1 MICFERKTYHNDKLK
16 NQNLLSQIFL
26 LILNLQCSLIKIMRK
41 YFIALASAFIVFAG
55 CDSKKQ
61 TETSSTDSPSTIA
74 AVALT
79 PTSVQDVSNK
89 VLDFK
94 DVTTKHKVTYIDFWA
109 SWCGPCR
116 GEMPASQQLREEYK
130 NKDVNFVYISLDE
143 DKDDWASANKSFAL
157 PDGHSFVLPNPSGS
171 EITSRFNISSIPR
184 YVLIDSTGK
193 VIDDNAP
200 RPSETERIKQAL
212 DTMLK

>member
-1 MICFERKTYHNDKLK
+1 MGKA
-16 NQNLLSQIFL
+16 
-26 LILNLQCSLIKIMRK
+26 LILITVTFLSIFSSCS
-41 YFIALASAFIVFAG
+41 
-55 CDSKKQ
+55 SKKQ
-61 TETSSTDSPSTIA
+61 SETTSTDNPSTIA

-79 PTSVQDVSNK
+79 PTSVQDASSK

-94 DVTTKHKVTYIDFWA
+94 DITTKHKVTYIDFWA

-116 GEMPASQQLREEYK
+116 GEMPASQQLRDEYK
-130 NKDVNFVYISLDE
+130 DKDVNFVYISLDE
-143 DKDDWASANKSFAL
+143 DKDDWISANKSFAL

-171 EITSRFNISSIPR
+171 EITSRFNISTIPR
-184 YVLIDSTGK
+184 YILIDSTGK

-200 RPSETERIKQAL
+200 RPSETERIKLAL

>member
-1 MICFERKTYHNDKLK
+1 MKKTFITLTFASLMLCF
-16 NQNLLSQIFL
+16 
-26 LILNLQCSLIKIMRK
+26 
-41 YFIALASAFIVFAG
+41 G
-55 CDSKKQ
+55 CGSKKQ
-61 TETSSTDSPSTIA
+61 AAETSTDTPSTIA

-79 PTSVQDVSNK
+79 PTSVQDASSK

-94 DVTTKHKVTYIDFWA
+94 DITTKHKVTYIDFWA

-116 GEMPASQQLREEYK
+116 GEMPASQQLRDEYK
-130 NKDVNFVYISLDE
+130 DKDVNFVYISLDE
-143 DKDDWASANKSFAL
+143 DKDDWISANKSFAL

-171 EITSRFNISSIPR
+171 EITSRFNISTIPR
-184 YVLIDSTGK
+184 YILIDSTGK

-200 RPSETERIKQAL
+200 RPSETERIKLAL